1 VTAINV
7 KYLGKYIKWE
17 SGQVKAMRFYL
28 EYINHLGR
36 LQKKSAHRR
45 LQAGFTITEVLLA
58 ALMMLIAVSVAGIG
72 LIDLLR
78 SNYRANADSEIRN
91 NLNRTLEFVSDEVRR
106 ARIIAQTE
114 AAIVTTE
121 VSDWKKIPGAQAV
134 LAFQIPNPSNPNNLL
149 VQQIVYY
156 TRNPENSLTG
166 PRVLWRY
173 GPDLDANGNYVI
185 GNYIHSPV
193 TDMLEAPAPAVNL
206 DCPANF
212 NRIPAKTYDLG
223 GFFACVGADGNQVIL
238 NANAQVNMTT
248 NEKVEYSVSTRVFTR
263 ACQTFCLTSPTPTPP
278 YYVDS
283 GGGTKRPLTIPVLTV
298 AATVKAKVIQGEPCT
313 FGPSCGV
320 VAAPQLGLSGREAEE
335 HFDSNV
341 NADAFDNIVVFVDGL
356 RNDETATQT
365 LVYTSK
371 SSNLPSNIKSLTN
384 NQILF
389 VLTSKTNSST
399 SYQILVT
406 ITPN

>member
-1 VTAINV
+1 
-7 KYLGKYIKWE
+7 
-17 SGQVKAMRFYL
+17 
-28 EYINHLGR
+28 
-36 LQKKSAHRR
+36 
-45 LQAGFTITEVLLA
+45 
-58 ALMMLIAVSVAGIG
+58 
-72 LIDLLR
+72 
-78 SNYRANADSEIRN
+78 
-91 NLNRTLEFVSDEVRR
+91 
-106 ARIIAQTE
+106 
-114 AAIVTTE
+114 
-121 VSDWKKIPGAQAV
+121 
-134 LAFQIPNPSNPNNLL
+134 
-149 VQQIVYY
+149 
-156 TRNPENSLTG
+156 
-166 PRVLWRY
+166 
-173 GPDLDANGNYVI
+173 
-185 GNYIHSPV
+185 
-193 TDMLEAPAPAVNL
+193 MLEAPAPAVNL

-212 NRIPAKTYDLG
+212 NRIPAKTDDLG

-298 AATVKAKVIQGEPCT
+298 AATVKAEVIVGKTCT

-365 LVYTSK
+365 LVYTSDT
-371 SSNLPSNIKSLTN
+371 SLPSGSKISALTN

-389 VLTSKTNSST
+389 VLTNTSTPPT

-406 ITPN
+406 ITPK